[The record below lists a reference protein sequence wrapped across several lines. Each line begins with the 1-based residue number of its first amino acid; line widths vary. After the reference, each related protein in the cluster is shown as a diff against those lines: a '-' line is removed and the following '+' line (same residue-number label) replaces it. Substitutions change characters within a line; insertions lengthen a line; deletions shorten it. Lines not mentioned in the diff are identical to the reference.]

1 MPIDIRSA
9 ISTLISLADASSST
23 PPLSVIED
31 AVSRLRDKIDTLH
44 SAEYVQHVRVV
55 PGLCAL
61 LDSRVPPSLL
71 MDSQESRIRNKALE
85 LMLRLPHNE
94 SLRPYVP
101 DILRTLISTITRDN
115 EENGAL
121 GVSILV
127 SQHKNMR
134 TGQDDQAQL
143 LILLALDV
151 FSNMPAAVTELV
163 NEGLDSVSF
172 TNRAAFG
179 PGVPLVN
186 AARAA
191 IESLPNVEMT
201 PSGDRKGEL
210 LAAARN
216 EGLCPSLYSFKV
228 AQDLSIPVI
237 HAFQHYPQLAAAHLD
252 TMANRM
258 ISFLRIVSV
267 PELRSL
273 AAGNIP
279 SRAGAAPPPI
289 ADGADAAAIAVKD
302 RATTR
307 AKRQVELLHA
317 QVEVAVVWFT
327 WMVKGGTKI
336 DFMKSNEN
344 LVGPIIVRLLA
355 CIPPDLPSLRRKIL
369 LVFYQCVQIT
379 DIRGVY
385 VRDINNLLDLRI
397 LLGVSSSSFGGT
409 GGGTS
414 DAQLRTV
421 AYRALADLLHSMR
434 DTLSVEQIAG
444 VVDFFT
450 PVIMDPGIPANT
462 CAAVAIRLLLYLV
475 EKLFHS
481 DRPNA
486 SHARSV
492 MSQICSVI
500 VQKLGALRAYIPRV
514 LAEERRL
521 KADEERERV
530 GFTSQMDRVSAAS
543 ELFALQHVA
552 AKSSAKPSATS
563 PGTISLP
570 PVSYVDTHLTQ
581 IDSFSSEAARSLFAG
596 LTKSLPSPWS
606 AEEYL
611 DTCSSFSHVIDTPR
625 NVRDIVSNII
635 QGMKSMLWSLCHF
648 NRNAT
653 DNELRNSASS
663 AQDLMVEPGGLPLTP
678 GDLIDPNRPENHD
691 NVVLLDHVEGGM
703 LDSGP
708 NGLGLSAHGA
718 FLSEGDLKT
727 LKNFAHWSLD
737 AMDLFMMS
745 PSADSEGTM
754 LIMEAYASVFNVL
767 SDKDRNHLREL
778 LSSVLPA
785 IVERCF
791 VHSHM
796 LSVINF
802 MINQPKSYTIVI
814 QMLLS
819 CMIRHVHL
827 LNSDDEDAAPDWRL
841 PGNAPPTLDEVLPL
855 SRLPQQTGSKREKTK
870 NGLISY
876 GSNTIAIERIR
887 VCGMRSRMVATGDW
901 TFNEDGEFD
910 HVLDP
915 ATLTADELLTKQR
928 TTLPHAILSPSTSW
942 TSTSGPLAPRIT
954 TNRRL
959 RAAQT
964 AHRAH
969 MLLRIF
975 KSMINNRSDGSK
987 DQGQSSSQSSHE
999 SLLTLEPFIG
1009 PLVRSILRNLVLS
1022 VSPRFT
1028 YMPRPLLY
1036 ILRMLLRRV
1045 SADVMDHS
1053 DRERRSGRSGNTVNV
1068 VESSKLNDA
1077 VIRVHTE
1084 FAAVV
1089 PSLIDTLMRL
1099 YAMST
1104 EPNDR
1109 ELMIEICLSIPV
1121 RLNSQV
1127 QYIQKFL
1134 GPIVLGLRAQDSKVL
1149 VPLSL
1154 KMLDFFIDNLSSSY
1168 LASVFKL
1175 EPAVHAD
1182 LMNEMAILLKPS
1194 PAPHGPEVLRLLGKL
1209 GGINRLHFLQLP
1221 QLQHVSPSATNGL
1234 FLKGSWRV
1242 ADTVYTPPADIALHD
1257 QEKLE
1262 SVFSGSDQG
1271 HEANQVKKIEDP
1283 MSMDFDLHSVQAR
1296 SSMDD
1301 ALSTASRA
1309 IQKLRELQG
1318 KAKVKVDNTPPL
1330 AGALPDDDPLDV
1342 SFALDRIMHYAS
1354 SMIVRHLE
1362 ILREDAV
1369 DRDEPGVH
1377 NAPTPKL
1384 NRLRTVRKRSQPS
1397 QHIGS
1402 KVTEKYQLPLKRMTR
1417 SSETGE
1423 PLGITSSGS
1432 HRPLSVNEAATV
1444 AQNGRVRVY
1453 SSVYDSDS
1461 DSSGEEDTHEVGTV
1475 TLTPLQSLMSAQRGI
1490 LVSKRRAWH
1499 LIEACVPLV
1508 LHEMH
1513 AITSQDVL
1521 DVSKTASH
1529 LFGENGECRTSSFSD
1544 STSAPQASCSTP
1556 SEKFGFDG
1564 AHKLHPRAAAA
1575 ASARRVQLTLLRCLS
1590 FACADSH
1597 LRPLA
1602 HPLLMG
1608 LVRQYTA
1615 RAVALT
1621 PRPTPDSLPEC
1632 LLRRNE
1638 VGWRSL
1644 SCNVPVLRN
1653 HTHPPAGD
1661 NYARDD
1667 FLEETSEASAP
1678 STSDS
1683 SQLGFDDP
1691 LLLNVFI
1698 TSLACDE
1705 PPSSV
1710 GSEPFSTGIG
1720 IHVLRPVIL
1729 NILDEMH
1736 ATLCTLTPSR
1746 AQSSD
1751 NDIEMD
1757 SETSKSTYTDK
1768 AERAV
1773 AADSVVRGVM
1783 SSAVADDE
1791 RRLAAVC
1798 VSGRMLLG
1806 DLVLRLSTSA
1816 FRPTV
1821 RSKQSSCLVLI
1832 ALLARVHPVLA
1843 QYYSFDLIRTGLFVL
1858 RTYLP
1863 EAAAA
1868 TVLSGLHL
1876 LKDSLRAILQQRLP
1890 LSQRRHAMVPL
1901 ESLPIHQDQ
1910 QDRLRQIV
1918 RYAFEGLIS
1927 QVAAAREGSAYLL
1940 GTIIR
1945 HFLTPISAASSAHIA
1960 RGIFTLMEPWT
1971 KQSES
1976 NQRSL
1981 VQLFFRRSLRAVS
1994 PAAQVGFTFALSN
2007 LLHLAA
2013 QAYAWAPSDPPP
2025 SSSSPSTVSALPIRP
2040 EDAIWQASIA
2050 SFTSSASIAQSA
2062 VKLEEALAI
2071 TRQHDPNEIV
2081 LNPAY
2086 VAATAQMMAERSTE
2100 NVIGLQSHGLGTSA
2114 APITVAGSLSTLAN
2128 PQISHVMNISSVS
2141 NPPAETPMSPADL
2154 HVCLAAA
2161 QSFPYPMRWPP
2172 PIESPARSPSNVAGN
2187 MCTVTSSSS
2196 AAVFFRNN
2204 AFLSEYTDPFD
2215 PFQFE
2220 QVGDGRVY
2228 AHLHDLSFG
2237 DDEEVVDATDSI
2249 HYSAGS
2255 ENRDKFPA
2263 PPKYR
2268 FNLSQLSVP
2277 TWPEFLD
2284 KSTLLE
2290 GEERVE
2296 EMQRGKLLDQYS
2308 RTLFRPLTFPVLFR
2322 CGVLRMLEAIAR
2334 TIPEVIL
2341 EKPSTRNGIPSPE
2354 DSGASNSDASSA
2366 SNNALRDSAF
2376 KIFFEVNPD
2385 SNPSKQHSEPVVDRY
2400 LPVVN
2405 AATGHSYLLL
2415 SATHD
2420 ALNTFLA
2427 ASKRGGGI
2435 AGMGQISLD
2444 GGETGVH
2451 ALDDS
2456 LSNRGSG
2463 LQLASHL
2470 SLDLRKF
2477 LRPLLDMFS
2486 YHLKFKFLNIDTL
2499 CSMLPTISI
2508 YLNTEFGKKLLSD
2521 LGSWVKVNHIRDA
2534 LGNTSKE
2541 PDIAASV
2548 MNLFHLL
2555 YIDVPYTLPRMA
2567 RLVCLL
2573 EAKLHQFRS
2582 RGPLTSP
2589 FRIPSA
2595 RFFSRYPAE
2604 SGAFFLGNNRL
2615 LNPAYANLF
2624 TICCAQG
2631 LASTGLLSWLS
2642 SASGEE
2648 MWVSACFP
2656 DYVTNTTSSSS
2667 SSSTSRKYS
2676 LQELQILHYRGL
2688 QIFTALQCDDDS
2700 WLPQRPQMLE
2710 IVMKLWSSNDI
2721 RHRLISMAPPPGE
2734 PPYGLPHEATIQ
2746 TDTNTV
2752 KGGSFIPW
2760 TLPRSLWNAGY
2771 FVDVRLISD
2780 ILVRVVRQ
2788 AIKKAR
2794 AISAALAFE
2803 LIGPGASQGGSP
2815 AFIAASATPAFDA
2828 TTVCSV
2834 LVSLCHSISVFARV
2848 SYSDVRYFFETEV
2861 ATVPSFELRSAIFK
2875 TFLSSGSSSTQI
2887 DDAIRATG
2895 IRNIIIPVLRH
2906 VSALEEDISAIFS
2919 SAGPDAASRTY
2930 LAAGG
2935 SIEGAATLRGTSLS
2949 TVMSISATPSVSS
2962 APPPGRARRASASA
2976 GFFPETEI
2984 SPLVAMPKSTSP
2996 EEPMPQSQSSVSIA
3010 QTPSSRFSIAGET
3023 MSPQQMRISGSAFS
3037 GRALAA
3043 GLGGH
3048 SARSI
3053 VEGFMS
3059 PSGSYG
3065 GLGWTP
3071 KLPVRSTPSMS
3082 QTSVVSQ
3089 ASVASD
3095 HLRGGEHTDKLSWS
3109 EAVYLYTPPHRG
3121 PSLVYHEVPHSVRN
3135 KVFGPR
3141 YPFMRLL
3148 GTAWI
3153 SDFISMLVAFSYPS
3167 RSSPGA
3173 TPSLPTTPSTNL
3185 PPKEYTQPTDELRI
3199 ELVRLTEATMEHV
3212 SVEIYNTG
3220 PDIHRRVLIV
3230 FIWHL
3235 LKASDVLVKQHAFV
3249 AMARYL
3255 QVYEAPPKTHLQVAH
3270 ALFDLIRQ
3278 NSETARLDLW
3288 RRAFHMLLPTL
3299 AFRLP
3304 NDEWRG
3310 FVVRTL
3316 KKLLFDELHNLPLV
3330 MILWNAVLDHSRIF
3344 YAFRA
3349 PLVSSIVSTAHKLI
3363 MQLSPPLA
3371 HKELLIRLLS
3381 TVSVWQAQ
3389 ARLDILIAKAN
3400 AQESSSTNSASSMEG
3415 SAARTILATKTNSRR
3430 GTTFMPVHYPTPQAG
3445 WGSRDSVVGAGTSST
3460 ADTDDLAISEWVI
3473 GFTARAA
3480 ILCSTEADSRHLTKR
3495 ATDVLATMIRLWP
3508 DAAIQRSYIQRPPAQ
3523 MQAYRSANFPSAQ
3536 PRSAESTRLRDESE
3550 AAYLCAT
3557 GEILLALLR
3566 SEGKARDFIPENSGA
3581 VMDYLVASCMSS
3593 DKGVLTVLRRVMRK
3607 MLILYPLALPPHRMQ
3622 HVRIYSCFASILAL
3636 RLGPFAGLSK
3646 ERTNEVVKSI
3656 SDSFILP
3663 SSEVKNEA
3671 REKVQVLQF
3680 IAEGR
3685 IPAPGGGP
3693 QVHQVLPSAISADA
3707 KAAAAEQAAAQAAG
3721 KPLPV
3726 PRVLQPQPILT
3737 GGELARA
3744 QYIATRSWA
3753 DFTQDRA
3760 LKLLAHDDIDDNEAR
3775 DTWRMVSSIILT
3787 DRPPLPPSPAQDL
3800 ELLYLIRILRD
3811 VSKFGYAFG
3820 SSFTNTLHSIMN
3832 RLVAFHIECEEI
3844 SMRQLK
3850 NEPSGFPENDPH
3862 VIPEVRRIQV
3872 QTLSIVIPML
3882 ATRNTFLSTSKQS
3895 YLSSIAR
3902 LLANSSDA
3910 GVLRTCM
3917 QLLPTLFNSSPVP
3930 LHNISFGLTQV
3941 EKSRLLESVLIYLAI
3956 LPNGSSQIHKDVLL
3970 RTQKLSPDLFTNLQT
3985 ELLHLLLRLY
3995 TGDDTIGKTAESAK
4009 KFMLAMFSRSGS
4021 SPPDSVF
4028 AVADAARVSN
4038 AETKPNSYW
4047 FSALNRYIGP
4057 GIVAADADVSLR
4069 CFNLFVAHARVR
4081 RIFEMREEVL
4091 RVQQARLLAR
4101 EKFLA
4106 QAKRRRID
4114 GYPTVP
4120 IISYNVPD
4128 PFTSGA
4134 LLPFKATVV
4143 ESAAQTKSKAADATA
4158 ASGSETPGTPT
4169 AGGPQQP
4176 PSGAG
4181 SSLMSEDK
4189 GVRFNFVHDDP
4200 NKAEP
4205 ITWHKNLDANTAASL
4220 EAAYS
4225 TAVGYSN
4232 VDARSR
4238 LCSFA
4243 GVASDLDSGRPSILT
4258 AFEDI
4263 LSCDFFTTITSFS
4276 SINFIARFLVQAILP
4291 QKREETRRANKFT
4304 AMSPQSALMDVFSGS
4319 SYNHSTEG
4327 VLKALDDVLPYSLDI
4342 SQQVWMDLL
4351 PSAWASLTE
4360 EQRNRLT
4367 PHVSSVLQRDSHNLQ
4382 LHLQVGTQSQQLKRM
4397 FGVGVAEKD
4406 RDFGSSP
4413 ASITAE
4419 YSWGSTSGSTST
4431 SEAVSGSSIIVLGP
4445 IDDRNASSIY
4455 APRFHHDLAGSSTVQ
4470 LLLTGFA
4477 RCTPKIEIPTAV
4489 LSSIARSNVGS
4500 NLQDVSIGLLEK
4512 RLEEAISNAR
4522 NIDDQLKSAREPLS
4536 SESLMISSSL
4546 AVRTPESLAESH
4558 SILSD
4563 TAALRDDLYFS
4574 EAIGNE
4580 IIDLSPQGATPD
4592 TSSRLSRIR
4601 TSATR
4606 VAKVR
4611 EQLSQARHSVL
4622 EITSALGMVYSAL
4635 RNDDLSRGLKRR
4647 FASTTVTARL
4657 LDLEASGLWEELLD
4671 TSLRAIIT
4679 VRDAADHFYR
4689 EEEVVRN
4696 LQVRL
4701 LKKTIDS
4708 ENTAVVAAAANVTS
4722 TITDDSSKVVGQS
4735 SETISASA
4743 DSSMIIDDA
4752 RGSLTTVDR
4761 LLCGDMSGMKRT
4773 LPVYL
4778 GLSSADKKALEA
4790 DGVLLFDP
4798 ERTRHSNARNLSGLM
4813 DVSKDKKLASMI
4825 DASSKRS
4832 SSSNAGAL
4840 RDRLNALIKAAHDS
4854 STEGE
4859 LSSQQVHSKRLTFLK
4874 SFSSLDPVV
4883 PRGHIVD
4890 DINIALLRADSKVTG
4905 PTVPQTLLDPSNLSS
4920 SPLQPMQLLTLSS
4933 GLPHQPRYELP
4944 PISEVQFWEEKWV
4957 EACKQLRQ
4965 WKTLRVYAQVAG
4977 DAVLMGETLARTAN
4991 AQHLGDW
4998 TELRELQQSSPSF
5011 AFDASRNFATKLL
5024 NVEAAINFMDIRNA
5038 GKQLEDAQ
5046 NYWLKEWQA
5055 LPPLAVSP
5063 AHEHLLMQSQ
5073 LLQEARDSLSLA
5085 SNLDALAKH
5094 NSEHFTPPD
5103 IRPLIQLWRE
5113 RLPNHWDSAH
5123 LWDGVFSWRMH
5134 LFTFLHRETRARV
5147 NAEDDNSSQQHDAPW
5162 SVIKLA
5168 HVARKLGLRNLS
5180 ASQLDRLDSSK
5191 AGAHTAQD
5199 KFLITKES
5207 LLLHVPDKLADSIC
5221 QHQLRRELYRREQTF
5236 ASNRAE
5242 EIASLAPCAQL
5253 QPYTREQLASARLGL
5268 YTLGE
5273 FSVDA
5278 YSAHKDE
5285 FHRVENEKYRSE
5297 LFSIGGQLREIL
5309 GERYWPS
5316 AFISYAAAA
5325 SNNSSSAPNAWL
5337 QWGQYLDRLYH
5348 HLRVETR
5355 IPHVVLADASVRDRK
5370 PVTRSSNP
5378 PGSPSVETA
5387 PLAMSERNP
5396 LFVAAEL
5403 AANGSRTP
5411 QRQPAAFGGDGSMNI
5426 DSDPPSS
5433 TSVPVTDLP
5442 NLVAAQAVSA
5452 YLKAV
5457 SSNCPLPCIQLARVL
5472 NLAGFEDGSQGGAIV
5487 NAFKSGIGNL
5497 PTWVWTQWIPQLLAG
5512 LTRPE
5517 SESCQNILLALAASY
5532 PQAIHYHVRVFVLE
5546 KKDAETAARS
5556 ANPPKAAEAALARIA
5571 CDRAYKVYMEMHHL
5585 HSVPT
5590 SIDGVVEEFVNRAAK
5605 MTIEEEFTN
5614 YFSIY
5619 YSRTVSFATSYLH
5632 GLHKMHTLI
5641 ASSAPSN
5648 QIAEQQA
5655 KILLKEQDFISKQVI
5670 PGIHRFLV
5678 MKLVALQPGA
5688 GTPSFV
5694 SRVNKFITRYRN
5706 ALFLD
5711 FCSTLPADVAT
5722 SEGIPVQQ
5730 GAADTAN
5737 PKAPQSIDILLI
5749 RFRIWRARF
5758 LSLMVSRRMQ
5768 SAVDAHV
5775 VNVAD
5780 HNTNVL
5786 ELQYTDIEIPGQ
5798 YTNAPA
5804 DQEPLPANHVRLA
5817 CVDASMNIVISSGAT
5832 NRRIVLVGD
5841 NGRRYPFLLQ
5851 ASSGATLI
5859 SSTSSRLS
5867 QAINVFNALFA
5878 RFPSTRSRK
5887 LVFSQQVVVPLTARL
5902 RMTAEQTSTMMF
5914 GDALDRYLEGA
5925 FSVKKSAKKGVP
5937 SCSDDL
5943 VELFRQKAQG
5953 HFPKNASASSSS
5965 SADDSLL
5972 NAYSDVCD
5980 VLPDT
5985 VLSTSLSLS
5994 MASPEALGALRARF
6008 RGQVALHSFLC
6019 VLFTIGERTPSHLGV
6034 SLSSGSLLSIDMRPT
6049 YNVGSSASSAGGLM
6063 DPFFTESVP
6072 FRLTRNMVNVI
6083 TPQGIVGP
6091 VAASMI
6097 SAPRALFNYY
6107 DLMLSYL
6114 SVFFRD
6120 DVAAFL
6126 FSKNGGAASSS
6137 QSSSG
6142 SLDPS
6147 TAAVSGAAATALA
6160 AGVQDANLL
6169 QRRII
6174 SNVVKVL
6181 DRMYEMQTSAMGPV
6195 AAAIPPQWSPTGPSD
6210 ILRSK
6215 IYNFITMALNDKKL
6229 AQSQLSWMPWM

>member
-9 ISTLISLADASSST
+9 ISTLTSLADASSVTPT
-23 PPLSVIED
+23 PPLSVIEE
-31 AVSRLRDKIDTLH
+31 AVLRLRDKIDTLH
-44 SAEYVQHVRVV
+44 SAEYVQHVKVV

-61 LDSRVPPSLL
+61 LDSKVSPSLQL
-71 MDSQESRIRNKALE
+71 DSQESRIRNKALE

-127 SQHKNMR
+127 SQHKHMR

-151 FSNMPAAVTELV
+151 FSNMPAAISELV
-163 NEGLDSVSF
+163 NEGLDSVSCSNHA
-172 TNRAAFG
+172 TFG
-179 PGVPLVN
+179 PGIPLVS

-191 IESLPNVEMT
+191 IEFLPSVDTIVSHN
-201 PSGDRKGEL
+201 RKGEL
-210 LAAARN
+210 LAAAHN

-237 HAFQHYPQLAAAHLD
+237 HAFQHYPKLAAAHLD
-252 TMANRM
+252 AMASLVL
-258 ISFLRIVSV
+258 SFLRIVSV

-279 SRAGAAPPPI
+279 SRAGAAPSPV
-289 ADGADAAAIAVKD
+289 ADGADATAIAAKD

-307 AKRQVELLHA
+307 AKRQIELLHA

-336 DFMKSNEN
+336 DFMKANEN
-344 LVGPIIVRLLA
+344 TVGPIIIRLLG
-355 CIPPDLPSLRRKIL
+355 CIPPELSSLRRKIL
-369 LVFYQCVQIT
+369 LVFYQCVQLP

-397 LLGVSSSSFGGT
+397 LLGVSSSSNFGGT

-434 DTLSVEQIAG
+434 DTLSVEQISG

-481 DRPNA
+481 GRPNA

-492 MSQICSVI
+492 MSQICNVM

-521 KADEERERV
+521 KADEERERA
-530 GFTSQMDRVSAAS
+530 GFSLQIDRVSAAS

-552 AKSSAKPSATS
+552 AKSSAKSSVTP
-563 PGTISLP
+563 PGAISLP
-570 PVSYVDTHLTQ
+570 PVSFADSQLTQ
-581 IDSFSSEAARSLFAG
+581 IDSFSSEAARSLFTG
-596 LTKSLPSPWS
+596 LTKSQPSPWF

-611 DTCSSFSHVIDTPR
+611 DSCSTSSHVIDTPR

-648 NRNAT
+648 NRDAT

-663 AQDLMVEPGGLPLTP
+663 SQDLMVEPGGLPLTP
-678 GDLIDPNRPENHD
+678 GDPIDSNKPIGPD
-691 NVVLLDHVEGGM
+691 NVVLLEHVEGGM
-703 LDSGP
+703 QDSGP

-745 PSADSEGTM
+745 PSADSEGIM

-802 MINQPKSYTIVI
+802 MINQPKSYIIVI

-841 PGNAPPTLDEVLPL
+841 PGNSPPTLEEVLPL
-855 SRLPQQTGSKREKTK
+855 SKLPQQTSSKREKTK
-870 NGLISY
+870 SGLISY

-915 ATLTADELLTKQR
+915 AALTADEHLAKQR
-928 TTLPHAILSPSTSW
+928 ETLPHAILSPSTSW
-942 TSTSGPLAPRIT
+942 TTTSGPLAPRIT

-975 KSMINNRSDGSK
+975 KSMINNRSDGSS

-1045 SADVMDHS
+1045 SSDVMEHA
-1053 DRERRSGRSGNTVNV
+1053 DRERRSGRSGSTINA
-1068 VESSKLNDA
+1068 VELSKLNDT

-1084 FAAVV
+1084 FASVV

-1099 YAMST
+1099 YAFST

-1127 QYIQKFL
+1127 QYLHKFL
-1134 GPIVLGLRAQDSKVL
+1134 GPIVLGLRAQDNKVL
-1149 VPLSL
+1149 VPHAL
-1154 KMLDFFIDNLSSSY
+1154 KLLDTFIDNFSSSY

-1175 EPAVHAD
+1175 EPGVYAD
-1182 LMNEMAILLKPS
+1182 LMHEMSALLKPS

-1209 GGINRLHFLQLP
+1209 GGINRLHFLHLP
-1221 QLQHVSPSATNGL
+1221 QLQHVSPAATNGL
-1234 FLKGSWRV
+1234 FLKGTWRV
-1242 ADTVYTPPADIALHD
+1242 ADKVYTPPADISLHD

-1262 SVFSGSDQG
+1262 AVFTSSIQG
-1271 HEANQVKKIEDP
+1271 NETVPVKNIEDP
-1283 MSMDFDLHSVQAR
+1283 MSADFDLHSVQAR

-1318 KAKVKVDNTPPL
+1318 KGKAKIDNTPPV
-1330 AGALPDDDPLDV
+1330 AGAVPDEEPLDV
-1342 SFALDRIMHYAS
+1342 SLALDRIMHYAS

-1362 ILREDAV
+1362 VLREDAV

-1377 NAPTPKL
+1377 NASTPKL

-1397 QHIGS
+1397 QNIGS
-1402 KVTEKYQLPLKRMTR
+1402 KVTDKYQLPLKRMTR

-1423 PLGITSSGS
+1423 PVGITSSGS

-1453 SSVYDSDS
+1453 SRVYDSDS
-1461 DSSGEEDTHEVGTV
+1461 DSSGEEDTHEVGTI
-1475 TLTPLQSLMSAQRGI
+1475 TLTPLQSLLSAQRGI

-1499 LIEACVPLV
+1499 LIESCVPLV

-1513 AITSQDVL
+1513 AIMSQDVMN
-1521 DVSKTASH
+1521 VSKTASH
-1529 LFGENGECRTSSFSD
+1529 LFGENGECRTSSSFPSD
-1544 STSAPQASCSTP
+1544 STSGPQASCSTP

-1575 ASARRVQLTLLRCLS
+1575 ASARRVQLTLLRCLA
-1590 FACADSH
+1590 FACADLH
-1597 LRPLA
+1597 LRPVA
-1602 HPLLMG
+1602 YPLLMG

-1621 PRPTPDSLPEC
+1621 PRPTPESLPEC
-1632 LLRRNE
+1632 LLRRSE

-1644 SCNVPVLRN
+1644 SYNVPVLRN

-1661 NYARDD
+1661 NFSRDD
-1667 FLEETSEASAP
+1667 FLEESTEESVASI
-1678 STSDS
+1678 SSDS

-1691 LLLNVFI
+1691 LLLNIFI

-1720 IHVLRPVIL
+1720 MHVLRPVIL

-1736 ATLCTLTPSR
+1736 ATLCSLTPSR
-1746 AQSSD
+1746 AQSSN

-1757 SETSKSTYTDK
+1757 SEASKSIFTEK

-1773 AADSVVRGVM
+1773 AADSAVRSAM
-1783 SSAVADDE
+1783 SSAVADE
-1791 RRLAAVC
+1791 GRRLEAVC

-1821 RSKQSSCLVLI
+1821 RAKQSSCLVLI

-1863 EAAAA
+1863 EAAAS
-1868 TVLSGLHL
+1868 TVLAGLHL
-1876 LKDSLRAILQQRLP
+1876 LKDSLRSILQHRLP
-1890 LSQRRHAMVPL
+1890 LSQRRHSMVPL

-1945 HFLTPISAASSAHIA
+1945 YFLTPISAASSAHIA

-1994 PAAQVGFTFALSN
+1994 PAAQIGFTFALSN

-2025 SSSSPSTVSALPIRP
+2025 STSSPSTGSALPSRP

-2062 VKLEEALAI
+2062 IKLEEALAI

-2114 APITVAGSLSTLAN
+2114 GPITVAGSLSTLAN
-2128 PQISHVMNISSVS
+2128 PQISHVMNISSIT

-2172 PIESPARSPSNVAGN
+2172 PIENPVRNPTNVAGN

-2196 AAVFFRNN
+2196 AATYFRNN

-2255 ENRDKFPA
+2255 EKKDMFPA

-2284 KSTLLE
+2284 KSSSLE

-2341 EKPSTRNGIPSPE
+2341 EKSSARNGIPSPE
-2354 DSGASNSDASSA
+2354 DSGASNNDAAAA

-2405 AATGHSYLLL
+2405 AATGHSHLLL

-2420 ALNTFLA
+2420 ALNMFLA

-2435 AGMGQISLD
+2435 AGMGQVGGD
-2444 GGETGVH
+2444 GGETGIY

-2456 LSNRGSG
+2456 SSNRGG
-2463 LQLASHL
+2463 GLASHS

-2508 YLNTEFGKKLLSD
+2508 YLNTEFGKKLLTD

-2548 MNLFHLL
+2548 MNQFHLL
-2555 YIDVPYTLPRMA
+2555 YIDVPYTLPRIA

-2624 TICCAQG
+2624 TICCTQG

-2642 SASGEE
+2642 SPTGED

-2656 DYVTNTTSSSS
+2656 DFATNTSGSTSSSS
-2667 SSSTSRKYS
+2667 SRNYS
-2676 LQELQILHYRGL
+2676 LQELQLLHYRGL
-2688 QIFTALQCDDDS
+2688 QIFTALQCDDDA
-2700 WLPQRPQMLE
+2700 WLPQRPHMLE
-2710 IVMKLWSSNDI
+2710 IALKLWSSNDI
-2721 RHRLISMAPPPGE
+2721 RHRLISMTPPPGA
-2734 PPYGLPHEATIQ
+2734 PPNGLPHEAILP
-2746 TDTNTV
+2746 TDANTV
-2752 KGGSFIPW
+2752 KGGAFIPW

-2771 FVDVRLISD
+2771 FIDIRLISD

-2803 LIGPGASQGGSP
+2803 LIAPGASQCGSP
-2815 AFIAASATPAFDA
+2815 AFIAASSIPAFDA
-2828 TTVCSV
+2828 NTVCNV
-2834 LVSLCHSISVFARV
+2834 LVALCHSISVFARV

-2861 ATVPSFELRSAIFK
+2861 ATVPSFELRTAIFK
-2875 TFLSSGSSSTQI
+2875 TFLSSGSTSVRI

-2895 IRNIIIPVLRH
+2895 IRNIIIPVIRH
-2906 VSALEEDISAIFS
+2906 VSALEEDISAIFL
-2919 SAGPDAASRTY
+2919 SAGPEAASRTY

-2935 SIEGAATLRGTSLS
+2935 SLEGSDALRG
-2949 TVMSISATPSVSS
+2949 VISSQVLMASVTPSSS
-2962 APPPGRARRASASA
+2962 SVPAPGRARRASFSA
-2976 GFFPETEI
+2976 GLFPETDI
-2984 SPLVAMPKSTSP
+2984 SPLIAMPKSTSP
-2996 EEPMPQSQSSVSIA
+2996 EELLPQSQTSVSVA
-3010 QTPSSRFSIAGET
+3010 QTPSSRLSFPPIET
-3023 MSPQQMRISGSAFS
+3023 ISPQQMRISGSAFS

-3071 KLPVRSTPSMS
+3071 KLPVRSTPTMS
-3082 QTSVVSQ
+3082 QSSVASQ
-3089 ASVASD
+3089 ASVTSD
-3095 HLRGGEHTDKLSWS
+3095 QLRGDHNEKLSWS
-3109 EAVYLYTPPHRG
+3109 EAVYMYTPPHRG
-3121 PSLVYHEVPHSVRN
+3121 PSLVYHEVPNSVRN
-3135 KVFGPR
+3135 KIFGPR

-3153 SDFISMLVAFSYPS
+3153 SDFISMLVSFSSPS
-3167 RSSPGA
+3167 RSSTGTTPA
-3173 TPSLPTTPSTNL
+3173 VPITPSVNL
-3185 PPKEYTQPTDELRI
+3185 PPKEYIQPTDELRV
-3199 ELVRLTEATMEHV
+3199 ELVRLTEAIMEHV
-3212 SVEIYNTG
+3212 SVEIYTTG
-3220 PDIHRRVLIV
+3220 PDNHRRVLIV

-3235 LKASDVLVKQHAFV
+3235 LKASDIVVKQHAFV

-3255 QVYEAPPKTHLQVAH
+3255 QVYEAPPKTLLQVAH

-3278 NSETARLDLW
+3278 NSETARLELW
-3288 RRAFHMLLPTL
+3288 RRAFNMLLPTL
-3299 AFRLP
+3299 SFRLP

-3316 KKLLFDELHNLPLV
+3316 KKILFDELHNLPLV

-3371 HKELLIRLLS
+3371 HKDLLIRLLS
-3381 TVSVWQAQ
+3381 TVAVWQAQ

-3400 AQESSSTNSASSMEG
+3400 AQDSASSSSSLSTEG
-3415 SAARTILATKTNSRR
+3415 SAVRANLVARTNSRR

-3445 WGSRDSVVGAGTSST
+3445 WGSRDSAVGSGSSNST
-3460 ADTDDLAISEWVI
+3460 DTDDLAISEWVI

-3480 ILCSTEADSRHLTKR
+3480 ILCSTDADSRHLTKR
-3495 ATDVLATMIRLWP
+3495 AVDVLATMIRLWP
-3508 DAAIQRSYIQRPPAQ
+3508 DASIQRSYIQRPPAQ
-3523 MQAYRSANFPSAQ
+3523 LQAYRSANFPSAQ
-3536 PRSAESTRLRDESE
+3536 PRSAESIRLRDESE

-3593 DKGVLTVLRRVMRK
+3593 DKSVLTILRRVMRK

-3636 RLGPFAGLSK
+3636 RLGPFAGLTK

-3693 QVHQVLPSAISADA
+3693 QVHQVLPSAIAADA
-3707 KAAAAEQAAAQAAG
+3707 KALATEQAAAQAAG
-3721 KPLPV
+3721 KPLPA
-3726 PRVLQPQPILT
+3726 PRVLQPQPALS
-3737 GGELARA
+3737 GNDLARA
-3744 QYIATRSWA
+3744 QYIANRSWV

-3775 DTWRMVSSIILT
+3775 DTWRMVSSIILS

-3800 ELLYLIRILRD
+3800 ELLFLVRILRD

-3832 RLVAFHIECEEI
+3832 RLVNFHIECEEI

-3850 NEPSGFPENDPH
+3850 NESSNISENDPH
-3862 VIPEVRRIQV
+3862 ANAEVRRIQA
-3872 QTLSIVIPML
+3872 QTLSIIIPML
-3882 ATRNTFLSTSKQS
+3882 ATRNTFLSTSKQT

-3985 ELLHLLLRLY
+3985 DLLHMLLRLY
-3995 TGDDTIGKTAESAK
+3995 TGDDNIGKTAESAK

-4028 AVADAARVSN
+4028 AAADAARVAN

-4091 RVQQARLLAR
+4091 RVQQARLLSR

-4120 IISYNVPD
+4120 IISYGVPD

-4143 ESAAQTKSKAADATA
+4143 ESAAQTKSKAADAAAAA
-4158 ASGSETPGTPT
+4158 ASAETPGTPT

-4176 PSGAG
+4176 QSAAG
-4181 SSLMSEDK
+4181 NSLLNEDK

-4205 ITWHKNLDANTAASL
+4205 VTWHKNLDANTAASL

-4225 TAVGYSN
+4225 TAVGYTN

-4243 GVASDLDSGRPSILT
+4243 GVASDLDTGRPSILT
-4258 AFEDI
+4258 AFEDV

-4276 SINFIARFLVQAILP
+4276 SINFIARFLVQAIVP
-4291 QKREETRRANKFT
+4291 QKVEEVRRAEKISNS
-4304 AMSPQSALMDVFSGS
+4304 AMSQQSALMEIFCGS
-4319 SYNHSTEG
+4319 SYTNSAEC
-4327 VLKALDDVLPYSLDI
+4327 VLKALDDMLPYSLDI
-4342 SQQVWMDLL
+4342 SQQVWIDLL
-4351 PSAWASLTE
+4351 PSAWASLSE
-4360 EQRNRLT
+4360 EQRSRLT
-4367 PHVSSVLQRDSHNLQ
+4367 PHITSVLQRDSHNLQ

-4406 RDFGSSP
+4406 RDFGCSPTSISS
-4413 ASITAE
+4413 E
-4419 YSWGSTSGSTST
+4419 YSWGSTSGSTAT
-4431 SEAVSGSSIIVLGP
+4431 SEAISGSSMIILGP
-4445 IDDRNASSIY
+4445 IDDKNASSIY

-4470 LLLTGFA
+4470 LLLTGFS
-4477 RCTPKIEIPTAV
+4477 RCSPKIEIPTAV

-4512 RLEEAISNAR
+4512 HLEEAISNAR
-4522 NIDDQLKSAREPLS
+4522 KYDDQLKNAREPLF
-4536 SESLMISSSL
+4536 SESLIISSSS
-4546 AVRTPESLAESH
+4546 AVRAPESLAESH

-4563 TAALRDDLYFS
+4563 AASLRDDLYLS

-4592 TSSRLSRIR
+4592 TSSRLSRVR
-4601 TSATR
+4601 TSAAR
-4606 VAKVR
+4606 VAKIR

-4622 EITSALGMVYSAL
+4622 EISHALGMVYSAL
-4635 RNDDLSRGLKRR
+4635 RSEDLARGLKRR

-4671 TSLRAIIT
+4671 TSLRAIIN

-4701 LKKTIDS
+4701 LKKTIES
-4708 ENTAVVAAAANVTS
+4708 ETTAAAAAAA
-4722 TITDDSSKVVGQS
+4722 ITDDVKMENQTSDSNS
-4735 SETISASA
+4735 IST

-4752 RGSLTTVDR
+4752 RGSLTTIDR
-4761 LLCGDMSGMKRT
+4761 LLCGDMTGLKRAR
-4773 LPVYL
+4773 PVYL
-4778 GLSSADKKALEA
+4778 GLSAADKKSLSA
-4790 DGVLLFDP
+4790 DGLLLTDP
-4798 ERTRHSNARNLSGLM
+4798 ERQYDSTAANFSGLM
-4813 DVSKDKKLASMI
+4813 DVSKDKKLTSMT
-4825 DASSKRS
+4825 DVSYKRPSSA
-4832 SSSNAGAL
+4832 NAGAL
-4840 RDRLNALIKAAHDS
+4840 RDQLNALIKASQDS
-4854 STEGE
+4854 SPEGE
-4859 LSSQQVHSKRLTFLK
+4859 LTSEQIHSKRLTFLK
-4874 SFSSLDPVV
+4874 SFSSLDPIV

-4905 PTVPQTLLDPSNLSS
+4905 PTVPQTLIDPSNLSS

-4933 GLPHQPRYELP
+4933 GLPQQPRYELP
-4944 PISEVQFWEEKWV
+4944 PIIEVQFWEEKWV

-4965 WKTLRVYAQVAG
+4965 WKTLRIYAQVAG
-4977 DAVLMGETLARTAN
+4977 DAVLMGETLSRTAN

-5024 NVEAAINFMDIRNA
+5024 NVEAAINFMDIRSA

-5073 LLQEARDSLSLA
+5073 LLQEARDTLSLA
-5085 SNLDALAKH
+5085 SNLDALTKQ
-5094 NSEHFTPPD
+5094 NTEHFTPPD

-5113 RLPNHWDSAH
+5113 RLPNPWDSAH

-5134 LFTFLHRETRARV
+5134 LFTFLHREIRARV

-5207 LLLHVPDKLADSIC
+5207 LLLHIPDRIADSIC

-5242 EIASLAPCAQL
+5242 EIASLTPCAQL

-5278 YSAHKDE
+5278 YSAHKDD
-5285 FHRVENEKYRSE
+5285 FHRIENEKYRSE
-5297 LFSIGGQLREIL
+5297 LFCIGGQLREIL

-5316 AFISYAAAA
+5316 ALISYAAAA
-5325 SNNSSSAPNAWL
+5325 TSNNSSSVPNAWL

-5355 IPHVVLADASVRDRK
+5355 IPHVVQADASVRDRK
-5370 PVTRSSNP
+5370 RSSNTS
-5378 PGSPSVETA
+5378 GTPSIESA
-5387 PLAMSERNP
+5387 PLAMTERNP

-5403 AANGSRTP
+5403 AANGSRTTL
-5411 QRQPAAFGGDGSMNI
+5411 RQPSTFGGDGSINI
-5426 DSDPPSS
+5426 DNNDSNSS
-5433 TSVPVTDLP
+5433 SAPVADLP

-5472 NLAGFEDGSQGGAIV
+5472 NLAGFEDGSQGNAIV
-5487 NAFKSGIGNL
+5487 NALKSGIGNL

-5546 KKDAETAARS
+5546 KKDAETAARA

-5605 MTIEEEFTN
+5605 MTIEEEFMN

-5619 YSRTVSFATSYLH
+5619 YSRAVSFATSYLH
-5632 GLHKMHTLI
+5632 GSHKLHTLI
-5641 ASSAPSN
+5641 ASNAPSN
-5648 QIAEQQA
+5648 QVAEQQA

-5694 SRVNKFITRYRN
+5694 SRVNRFINRYRN

-5711 FCSTLPADVAT
+5711 FCSALPVDVAS
-5722 SEGIPVQQ
+5722 SEGILVPQ
-5730 GAADTAN
+5730 GAADVAN
-5737 PKAPQSIDILLI
+5737 PKAPQSIDTLLV
-5749 RFRIWRARF
+5749 RFRVWRARF
-5758 LSLMVSRRMQ
+5758 LSLMVMRRMQ

-5798 YTNAPA
+5798 YTSAPA
-5804 DQEPLPANHVRLA
+5804 DQEPIPANHVRLA
-5817 CVDASMNIVISSGAT
+5817 CVDASMNIVITSGAT
-5832 NRRIVLVGD
+5832 NRRIVLIGD

-5851 ASSGATLI
+5851 ASSGGTLI

-5878 RFPSTRSRK
+5878 KFPSTRSRK

-5914 GDALDRYLEGA
+5914 TDALDRYLEGTV
-5925 FSVKKSAKKGVP
+5925 SGKKGSKKGIP

-5943 VELFRQKAQG
+5943 VELFRLRAQN
-5953 HFPKNASASSSS
+5953 HFPKNASTGA

-5985 VLSTSLSLS
+5985 VLSTSLSSS

-6063 DPFFTESVP
+6063 DPFVTESVP

-6137 QSSSG
+6137 QNSAG
-6142 SLDPS
+6142 ALDPS

-6181 DRMYEMQTSAMGPV
+6181 DRMYEMQTSAMGPA
-6195 AAAIPPQWSPTGPSD
+6195 AAAIPPQWSPTGPAD
-6210 ILRSK
+6210 VLRSK

-6229 AQSQLSWMPWM
+6229 AQSQLAWMPWM

>member
-1 MPIDIRSA
+1 MVDSLRSA
-9 ISTLISLADASSST
+9 ISTLSSLADTSST
-23 PPLSVIED
+23 LVPSLSVIEE
-31 AVSRLRDKIDTLH
+31 ALLRLRDKIDTLH
-44 SAEYVQHVRVV
+44 SAEYVHHVRVV
-55 PGLCAL
+55 PGLCAI
-61 LDSRVPPSLL
+61 LDSKVHPSLSI
-71 MDSQESRIRNKALE
+71 DSQESRIRNKALE
-85 LMLRLPHNE
+85 LILRLPHNE

-101 DILRTLISTITRDN
+101 DILKTLISTISRDN

-127 SQHKNMR
+127 SQHKHMR
-134 TGQDDQAQL
+134 TGQDDQAQM

-163 NEGLDSVSF
+163 NEGLDSISCS
-172 TNRAAFG
+172 NIAPFG
-179 PGVPLVN
+179 PGVPIVN
-186 AARAA
+186 AARTAIDSLHTINAFSSGERKKELIAA
-191 IESLPNVEMT
+191 S
-201 PSGDRKGEL
+201 
-210 LAAARN
+210 RN
-216 EGLCPSLYSFKV
+216 EGYCPSLFSFKV
-228 AQDLSIPVI
+228 VQDLSIPVI
-237 HAFQHYPQLAAAHLD
+237 HAFQHYPKLAAAHLD
-252 TMANRM
+252 AMTARM
-258 ISFLRIVSV
+258 LSFLRLVSV
-267 PELRSL
+267 PELKSL
-273 AAGNIP
+273 AAGCVP
-279 SRAGAAPPPI
+279 SRAGVPPLPS
-289 ADGADAAAIAVKD
+289 AEGADASMIESRD
-302 RATTR
+302 RAATR
-307 AKRQVELLHA
+307 AKRQIELLHA

-336 DFMKSNEN
+336 DFMKSNETI
-344 LVGPIIVRLLA
+344 VGPLIIRLLA
-355 CIPPDLPSLRRKIL
+355 CIPSDLPSLRRKIL
-369 LVFYQCVQIT
+369 LVFYQCVQHA

-385 VRDINNLLDLRI
+385 VQDIDNLLDLRI
-397 LLGVSSSSFGGT
+397 VLGVNASSSFGGT

-414 DAQLRTV
+414 DTQLRTV

-434 DTLSVEQIAG
+434 DTLTVEQISG

-450 PVIMDPGIPANT
+450 PVIMDAGIPANT

-481 DRPNA
+481 DRSNA
-486 SHARSV
+486 TQARSV
-492 MSQICSVI
+492 TSQICNVM

-521 KADEERERV
+521 KADEERERT
-530 GFTSQMDRVSAAS
+530 GFSLQMDRVSAAS

-552 AKSSAKPSATS
+552 AKVAAKSSS
-563 PGTISLP
+563 PGAISLP
-570 PVSYVDTHLTQ
+570 SVSFVDAQLTQ
-581 IDSFSSEAARSLFAG
+581 IDSFTSEAAVSLFAG
-596 LTKSLPSPWS
+596 LTKAVPSPWFV
-606 AEEYL
+606 EDYL
-611 DTCSSFSHVIDTPR
+611 EDCLTASHVIDSPR

-653 DNELRNSASS
+653 DHELRTSASS
-663 AQDLMVEPGGLPLTP
+663 AQDLMTEPGGLPLTP
-678 GDLIDPNRPENHD
+678 GDPLDPNKPAGPD
-691 NVVLLDHVEGGM
+691 NVVLLEHVEGGM
-703 LDSGP
+703 QDSGP

-827 LNSDDEDAAPDWRL
+827 LNSDDEDAAPDWRR
-841 PGNAPPTLDEVLPL
+841 PGNAPPSLEEVAF
-855 SRLPQQTGSKREKTK
+855 STKLPQSSGSKREKSK
-870 NGLISY
+870 NGLTSF

-887 VCGMRSRMVATGDW
+887 ICGMRSRMIATGDW

-915 ATLTADELLTKQR
+915 STPTPDELLTTQR
-928 TTLPHAILSPSTSW
+928 VTLPHAILSPSSSW
-942 TSTSGPLAPRIT
+942 TTTSGPMAQRLS

-975 KSMINNRSDGSK
+975 KSMINNRSDGIK
-987 DQGQSSSQSSHE
+987 EQGQSSSQASLE
-999 SLLTLEPFIG
+999 SLVTLEPFVG

-1028 YMPRPLLY
+1028 YTPRPLLY

-1045 SADVMDHS
+1045 SADVMEHA
-1053 DRERRSGRSGNTVNV
+1053 DRERRSGRSGNANNS
-1068 VESSKLNDA
+1068 VETSKLNDA
-1077 VIRVHTE
+1077 IIRVHAE

-1089 PSLIDTLMRL
+1089 PSLIDTLMRM
-1099 YAMST
+1099 YAIST

-1127 QYIQKFL
+1127 QYLQKFL
-1134 GPIVLGLRAQDSKVL
+1134 KPIVLGLKSQESKVL
-1149 VPLSL
+1149 VPYAL
-1154 KMLDFFIDNLSSSY
+1154 KQLDFLIDNLSSSY
-1168 LASVFKL
+1168 LASAFKL
-1175 EPAVHAD
+1175 EPAVYAD
-1182 LMNEMAILLKPS
+1182 LMYEMAALLKPS

-1209 GGINRLHFLQLP
+1209 GGINRLHFLHLP
-1221 QLQHVSPSATNGL
+1221 QLQHVSPAASNGL
-1234 FLKGSWRV
+1234 FLKGSWRG
-1242 ADTVYTPPADIALHD
+1242 ANSIYTPPDDISLHD

-1262 SVFSGSDQG
+1262 SIFSGSYLEDDITK
-1271 HEANQVKKIEDP
+1271 NINIDDP
-1283 MSMDFDLHSVQAR
+1283 MSVDFDLQAVQAR
-1296 SSMDD
+1296 SNMDE
-1301 ALSTASRA
+1301 ALSAASRA
-1309 IQKLRELQG
+1309 IQKLREMQR
-1318 KAKVKVDNTPPL
+1318 KPPKTKDYTPPL
-1330 AGALPDDDPLDV
+1330 AGAVPDDAPQDILFP
-1342 SFALDRIMHYAS
+1342 LDRILHYAS
-1354 SMIVRHLE
+1354 NMIVRHLE
-1362 ILREDAV
+1362 VIREDAIDKEETSSSV
-1369 DRDEPGVH
+1369 NKVS
-1377 NAPTPKL
+1377 TSQL

-1397 QHIGS
+1397 QQIGS
-1402 KVTEKYQLPLKRMTR
+1402 KVSDKYQVPLKRMTR

-1423 PLGITSSGS
+1423 PVGITSSGA

-1444 AQNGRVRVY
+1444 AQNGRVRIY
-1453 SSVYDSDS
+1453 SSMYDSDS
-1461 DSSGEEDTHEVGTV
+1461 DSSGEEDTCEIGPV

-1490 LVSKRRAWH
+1490 LVSKRRAWN
-1499 LIEACVPLV
+1499 LLESCVPLV
-1508 LHEMH
+1508 LQEMT
-1513 AITSQDVL
+1513 AITSQDVM
-1521 DVSKTASH
+1521 DVTKTAGH
-1529 LFGENGECRTSSFSD
+1529 LFGENGECRTTAFIPTLETPPTPQSSC
-1544 STSAPQASCSTP
+1544 ATP
-1556 SEKFGFDG
+1556 SDKFGFDG
-1564 AHKLHPRAAAA
+1564 AHKLHHRAAAA
-1575 ASARRVQLTLLRCLS
+1575 ASARRVQITLLRCLA
-1590 FACADSH
+1590 FACADLH

-1621 PRPTPDSLPEC
+1621 PRPTPESLPEC

-1638 VGWRSL
+1638 IGWRSL
-1644 SCNVPVLRN
+1644 PCNVPVLRN
-1653 HTHPPAGD
+1653 HTYPPVGD
-1661 NYARDD
+1661 NFSRDD
-1667 FLEETSEASAP
+1667 FLKDETPIGSV
-1678 STSDS
+1678 S
-1683 SQLGFDDP
+1683 SNTFHGFDDP

-1698 TSLACDE
+1698 MSMACDE
-1705 PPSSV
+1705 PPSTV
-1710 GSEPFSTGIG
+1710 GSEPFSTGLG
-1720 IHVLRPVIL
+1720 MHVLRPVIL

-1736 ATLCTLTPSR
+1736 STLCALTPNR
-1746 AQSSD
+1746 AQRSD
-1751 NDIEMD
+1751 NDDIEMSID
-1757 SETSKSTYTDK
+1757 SKNTPTFSEK

-1773 AADSVVRGVM
+1773 AADTAVRM
-1783 SSAVADDE
+1783 SMVSAVADE
-1791 RRLAAVC
+1791 GRRLEAVC

-1821 RSKQSSCLVLI
+1821 RAKQSSCLVLV

-1863 EAAAA
+1863 ETAAA
-1868 TVLSGLHL
+1868 TVLSALHL
-1876 LKDSLRAILQQRLP
+1876 LKDTMRAVLKQRVP
-1890 LSQRRHAMVPL
+1890 LGQRRQAMAPL
-1901 ESLPIHQDQ
+1901 DSLPIHQDQ

-1927 QVAAAREGSAYLL
+1927 QVAAAREGSAFLL
-1940 GTIIR
+1940 GAIIR
-1945 HFLTPISAASSAHIA
+1945 HFLTPMSAASSAHIA
-1960 RGIFTLMEPWT
+1960 RGIFTLMDPWT

-1981 VQLFFRRSLRAVS
+1981 VQLFFRRTLRAVT
-1994 PAAQVGFTFALSN
+1994 PAAQVGFAFALSN

-2013 QAYAWAPSDPPP
+2013 QAYAWAPGDPPP
-2025 SSSSPSTVSALPIRP
+2025 SSSSPSTSTVPSTRP
-2040 EDAIWQASIA
+2040 EDLIWQGAIS
-2050 SFTSSASIAQSA
+2050 SFTSSASLVQSA
-2062 VKLEEALAI
+2062 AKLEEALAI
-2071 TRQHDPNEIV
+2071 TRQHDPNETV

-2086 VAATAQMMAERSTE
+2086 VAATAQMLAERPTE
-2100 NVIGLQSHGLGTSA
+2100 NVIGLPSHGLGMSA
-2114 APITVAGSLSTLAN
+2114 GPITIAGSLSVLAN
-2128 PQISHVMNISSVS
+2128 PQISNVINVSSAS
-2141 NPPAETPMSPADL
+2141 NPPAETTMNPADL

-2161 QSFPYPMRWPP
+2161 QSFPYPIRWPP
-2172 PIESPARSPSNVAGN
+2172 PLQNPVRNPTNVAGN
-2187 MCTVTSSSS
+2187 MFTVTSSSS

-2220 QVGDGRVY
+2220 QVSDGRLY
-2228 AHLHDLSFG
+2228 AHLHDLSFDD
-2237 DDEEVVDATDSI
+2237 DDELDVVDSI
-2249 HYSAGS
+2249 HYSAGNDS
-2255 ENRDKFPA
+2255 SDKFPV

-2268 FNLSQLSVP
+2268 VSISQQSIP
-2277 TWPEFLD
+2277 TWPEFLE
-2284 KSTLLE
+2284 KSSTLE

-2322 CGVLRMLEAIAR
+2322 CGVLRLLEAVAR

-2341 EKPSTRNGIPSPE
+2341 EKSTLRNGIPSPE
-2354 DSGASNSDASSA
+2354 DGSGPNNDSASS
-2366 SNNALRDSAF
+2366 NNVLRDSAF
-2376 KIFFEVNPD
+2376 KLFFEVNPD
-2385 SNPSKQHSEPVVDRY
+2385 SNPSKQQTEPVIDRY
-2400 LPVVN
+2400 ISVVS

-2435 AGMGQISLD
+2435 AGIGQVALE

-2451 ALDDS
+2451 ALDES
-2456 LSNRGSG
+2456 LSNRGSAM
-2463 LQLASHL
+2463 ASYS

-2477 LRPLLDMFS
+2477 LRPLLDMFT
-2486 YHLKFKFLNIDTL
+2486 YPLKFKFLNIDTL

-2508 YLNTEFGKKLLSD
+2508 YLNTDFSKKLLTD
-2521 LGSWVKVNHIRDA
+2521 LGSWIKVNQIRDA

-2555 YIDVPYTLPRMA
+2555 LIDVPHTLPRMA

-2604 SGAFFLGNNRL
+2604 SGAFFLGNNLL

-2624 TICCAQG
+2624 TVCCVQG
-2631 LASTGLLSWLS
+2631 LASTGLLAWLS
-2642 SASGEE
+2642 SPVGEE

-2656 DYVTNTTSSSS
+2656 DYVVNASSG
-2667 SSSTSRKYS
+2667 KFS
-2676 LQELQILHYRGL
+2676 LQELQILHFRGL
-2688 QIFTALQCDDDS
+2688 QIFTALQNDDDA
-2700 WLPQRPQMLE
+2700 WLPQRPRMLD
-2710 IVMKLWSSNDI
+2710 IAMKLWASNDI
-2721 RHRLISMAPPPGE
+2721 RHRLISIIPQPGAPSP
-2734 PPYGLPHEATIQ
+2734 GLPKEAKVVVDSQ
-2746 TDTNTV
+2746 V
-2752 KGGSFIPW
+2752 GAFIPW
-2760 TLPRSLWNAGY
+2760 TLPRTIWNAGY

-2788 AIKKAR
+2788 YIKKAR
-2794 AISAALAFE
+2794 AVSAALAFE
-2803 LIGPGASQGGSP
+2803 LIAPGSSQGGSP
-2815 AFIAASATPAFDA
+2815 AYLAASSLAAFDA
-2828 TTVCSV
+2828 TTVCNI
-2834 LVSLCHSISVFARV
+2834 LVALCYSISVFSRV
-2848 SYSDVRYFFETEV
+2848 SYSDVRYFFESEV
-2861 ATVPSFELRSAIFK
+2861 ATVPSFELRSSILK
-2875 TFLSSGSSSTQI
+2875 TFLASGSARI
-2887 DDAIRATG
+2887 EDAIRATG
-2895 IRNIIIPVLRH
+2895 IRNILLPMLNH
-2906 VSALEEDISAIFS
+2906 VSALEEDIFAVYS

-2935 SIEGAATLRGTSLS
+2935 SIDGAAKLQGALS
-2949 TVMSISATPSVSS
+2949 SHVVSVNATPSTSS
-2962 APPPGRARRASASA
+2962 VPLAGRTRRASA
-2976 GFFPETEI
+2976 GLFPETDI
-2984 SPLVAMPKSTSP
+2984 SPLVAIPKTTSP
-2996 EEPMPQSQSSVSIA
+2996 DEPMPPSQPSISTT
-3010 QTPSSRFSIAGET
+3010 QTPSSRVSISTGDT
-3023 MSPQQMRISGSAFS
+3023 MSPQQMRISSSTFS
-3037 GRALAA
+3037 GRALSA

-3048 SARSI
+3048 NARSI
-3053 VEGFMS
+3053 VEGFVS
-3059 PSGSYG
+3059 PTGSYS

-3071 KLPVRSTPSMS
+3071 RLPLRSTPTMS
-3082 QTSVVSQ
+3082 QTSV
-3089 ASVASD
+3089 ASD
-3095 HLRGGEHTDKLSWS
+3095 RFKGDQIDNLTWT
-3109 EAVYLYTPPHRG
+3109 EAVYMYTPPHRG
-3121 PSLVYHEVPHSVRN
+3121 PNLVYHEVPHSVRN
-3135 KVFGPR
+3135 RIFGFK
-3141 YPFMRLL
+3141 YPFIRLL
-3148 GTAWI
+3148 GIAWI
-3153 SDFISMLVAFSYPS
+3153 TDFIALLGASSHQSSSSSSTILSPPTRPVEVPS
-3167 RSSPGA
+3167 P
-3173 TPSLPTTPSTNL
+3173 
-3185 PPKEYTQPTDELRI
+3185 PTDELRI
-3199 ELVRLTEATMEHV
+3199 ELVRLTEATVEHV
-3212 SVEIYNTG
+3212 SVEIFNTG
-3220 PDIHRRVLIV
+3220 PDNHRRVLIV

-3235 LKASDVLVKQHAFV
+3235 LKASDLLVKQHAFI

-3278 NSETARLDLW
+3278 NPETIRVDLW

-3299 AFRLP
+3299 SLRLP

-3330 MILWNAVLDHSRIF
+3330 MILWNAVLDHARIF

-3371 HKELLIRLLS
+3371 QKELLIRLLS
-3381 TVSVWQAQ
+3381 TVAVWQAQ
-3389 ARLDILIAKAN
+3389 ARLDILIAKSQAQAN
-3400 AQESSSTNSASSMEG
+3400 SSTSSAFADG
-3415 SAARTILATKTNSRR
+3415 TIVRSTLAVKSNSRR
-3430 GTTFMPVHYPTPQAG
+3430 GTTFVPVHYPTPQAG
-3445 WGSRDSVVGAGTSST
+3445 WGSRDSVVGAGSSSAT

-3480 ILCSTEADSRHLTKR
+3480 ILCSTDADSRHLAKR
-3495 ATDVLATMIRLWP
+3495 AIDVLATMIRLWP
-3508 DAAIQRSYIQRPPAQ
+3508 DASVQRSYIQRPPAQ
-3523 MQAYRSANFPSAQ
+3523 LQAYRTANLPSTQ
-3536 PRSAESTRLRDESE
+3536 PRSAESIRLRDDSE

-3593 DKGVLTVLRRVMRK
+3593 DKSVLTVLRRVMRR

-3671 REKVQVLQF
+3671 REKIQVLQF

-3685 IPAPGGGP
+3685 ISPPGGGP
-3693 QVHQVLPSAISADA
+3693 QVHQSLPSAISADA
-3707 KAAAAEQAAAQAAG
+3707 KASAAEQAAAQAAN
-3721 KPLPV
+3721 KPLPA
-3726 PRVLQPQPILT
+3726 PRVTQPLPILS
-3737 GGELARA
+3737 GSELARA
-3744 QYIATRSWA
+3744 QYVASRSWA

-3775 DTWRMVSSIILT
+3775 DTWRMVSSIILS

-3800 ELLYLIRILRD
+3800 ELLSLIRILRD

-3850 NEPSGFPENDPH
+3850 NEPSGYPENDPH
-3862 VIPEVRRIQV
+3862 LVPEVRRIQV
-3872 QTLSIVIPML
+3872 QTLSIIIPML
-3882 ATRNTFLSTSKQS
+3882 ATRNTFLSTSKQT

-3956 LPNGSSQIHKDVLL
+3956 LPNGSSQIHRDVLL
-3970 RTQKLSPDLFTNLQT
+3970 RTQKLSTELFTNLQT
-3985 ELLHLLLRLY
+3985 DLLNLLLRLY

-4021 SPPDSVF
+4021 SPYDITF
-4028 AVADAARVSN
+4028 AASDAARVAN

-4057 GIVAADADVSLR
+4057 GIVAADAEVSSR

-4081 RIFEMREEVL
+4081 RIFEMREEVR
-4091 RVQQARLLAR
+4091 RVSQARVLAR

-4120 IISYNVPD
+4120 IVSYDVPD

-4143 ESAAQTKSKAADATA
+4143 ELAAQSKTKTADSATTPTA
-4158 ASGSETPGTPT
+4158 ANTETPGTPT
-4169 AGGPQQP
+4169 AGGPPQP
-4176 PSGAG
+4176 AANSGIN
-4181 SSLMSEDK
+4181 SEDR

-4205 ITWHKNLDANTAASL
+4205 TAWHKNLDANTAASL

-4225 TAVGYSN
+4225 TVVGYS
-4232 VDARSR
+4232 DSDSRSR

-4243 GVASDLDSGRPSILT
+4243 GVALDVDAGRPSLLT

-4263 LSCDFFTTITSFS
+4263 LSCDFFTTITCFS
-4276 SINFIARFLVQAILP
+4276 SINFIARFLVQSIAP
-4291 QKREETRRANKFT
+4291 KTTDSRVSDKFSSST
-4304 AMSPQSALMDVFSGS
+4304 LSPQHTLMSVFSGS
-4319 SYNHSTEG
+4319 SSSNSTEA
-4327 VLKALDDVLPYSLDI
+4327 VLKALDDIMPYSLDI
-4342 SQQVWMDLL
+4342 SQQVWNDLL
-4351 PSAWASLTE
+4351 PSAWASLSD
-4360 EQRNRLT
+4360 EQRTRLT
-4367 PHVSSVLQRDSHNLQ
+4367 PHVTSVLKRDSHNLQ
-4382 LHLQVGTQSQQLKRM
+4382 LHLQIGTQSQQLKRM
-4397 FGVGVAEKD
+4397 FGVGIVEKD
-4406 RDFGSSP
+4406 RDFGSGP
-4413 ASITAE
+4413 TSIAGE
-4419 YSWGSTSGSTST
+4419 YSSGSTFGSNST
-4431 SEAVSGSSIIVLGP
+4431 SEALNGSSITILGP
-4445 IDDRNASSIY
+4445 TDDKSASSVY

-4477 RCTPKIEIPTAV
+4477 RCIPKIEIPTAV

-4500 NLQDVSIGLLEK
+4500 NLQDVSIMLLEK
-4512 RLEEAISNAR
+4512 RLEDTISHAR
-4522 NIDDQLKSAREPLS
+4522 NLEIELKNVREPLS
-4536 SESLMISSSL
+4536 SESLTISSSL
-4546 AVRTPESLAESH
+4546 TIRSPESLSENH

-4563 TAALRDDLYFS
+4563 TVALRDDLFFS

-4580 IIDLSPQGATPD
+4580 IIDLSPKGATPD
-4592 TSSRLSRIR
+4592 STSRLSRVR
-4601 TSATR
+4601 SAAVR
-4606 VAKVR
+4606 VSKTR
-4611 EQLSQARHSVL
+4611 EQLCQARHSVL
-4622 EITSALGMVYSAL
+4622 ETSNALSMVYSSL
-4635 RNDDLSRGLKRR
+4635 RNDDMARGLKRR

-4657 LDLEASGLWEELLD
+4657 LDLEASGMWEELLD
-4671 TSLRAIIT
+4671 TSLKAIVT

-4689 EEEVVRN
+4689 EEETVRN
-4696 LQVRL
+4696 IQVRHL
-4701 LKKTIDS
+4701 RKTIES
-4708 ENTAVVAAAANVTS
+4708 ETSLAAQASNEDTNMTGDISNA
-4722 TITDDSSKVVGQS
+4722 SKVS
-4735 SETISASA
+4735 
-4743 DSSMIIDDA
+4743 SSMLA
-4752 RGSLTTVDR
+4752 TVDR
-4761 LLCGDMSGMKRT
+4761 LLCGDISGTKRK

-4778 GLSSADKKALEA
+4778 GLTLADKKALSSE
-4790 DGVLLFDP
+4790 GVSLTDP
-4798 ERTRHSNARNLSGLM
+4798 EPVHHLDASNMSNLLK
-4813 DVSKDKKLASMI
+4813 VSKDSKLTSLEAPV
-4825 DASSKRS
+4825 KRPV
-4832 SSSNAGAL
+4832 SSNAGAL
-4840 RDRLNALIKAAHDS
+4840 RDRLNALINAAQEGS
-4854 STEGE
+4854 SSF
-4859 LSSQQVHSKRLTFLK
+4859 SSQTVHSKRLTFLK
-4874 SFSSLDPVV
+4874 SFSSLDPVL

-4890 DINIALLRADSKVTG
+4890 DINVALLRVDSKVTG
-4905 PTVPQTLLDPSNLSS
+4905 PTVPQTLSEPVILTS
-4920 SPLQPMQLLTLSS
+4920 SPLQPMHMLTLSS
-4933 GLPHQPRYELP
+4933 GLPQQPRYELP
-4944 PISEVQFWEEKWV
+4944 PASEVQLWEEKWV

-4965 WKTLRVYAQVAG
+4965 WKTLRIYAQVIG
-4977 DAVLMGETLARTAN
+4977 DAVLMGETLSRTAN

-4998 TELRELQQSSPSF
+4998 TELRDLQQSSPSF
-5011 AFDASRNFATKLL
+5011 SFDASRNFATKLL
-5024 NVEAAINFMDIRNA
+5024 NVEAAINFMEIRNA

-5073 LLQEARDSLSLA
+5073 LLQEARDSLTLA
-5085 SNLDALAKH
+5085 SNLDSLAKH

-5113 RLPNHWDSAH
+5113 RLPNNWDSAH

-5134 LFTFLHRETRARV
+5134 LFTFLHREIRARI
-5147 NAEDDNSSQQHDAPW
+5147 NAEDDTSAQQHDAPW

-5168 HVARKLGLRNLS
+5168 HIARKLGLRNLS

-5207 LLLHVPDKLADSIC
+5207 LLLHIPDRLSDSIC

-5236 ASNRAE
+5236 AANRAD

-5253 QPYTREQLASARLGL
+5253 QPYNRDQLASARLGL

-5273 FSVDA
+5273 FPIDA

-5285 FHRVENEKYRSE
+5285 FHRVENEKHRSE
-5297 LFSIGGQLREIL
+5297 LFTIGGQLREIL

-5316 AFISYAAAA
+5316 AFVSYAAAA
-5325 SNNSSSAPNAWL
+5325 TNSSSSVPTSWL
-5337 QWGQYLDRLYH
+5337 LWGQYLDRLYH

-5355 IPHVVLADASVRDRK
+5355 IPHVVSADSSVRERK

-5378 PGSPSVETA
+5378 TGSPVIESS

-5403 AANGSRTP
+5403 VANGTRTP
-5411 QRQPAAFGGDGSMNI
+5411 LLQTSGFGGDSSMSI
-5426 DSDPPSS
+5426 DNDSS
-5433 TSVPVTDLP
+5433 LQSVPVTELP
-5442 NLVAAQAVSA
+5442 NLVAAQAITA
-5452 YLKAV
+5452 YLRAI
-5457 SSNCPLPCIQLARVL
+5457 SSNCSIPCIQLSRVL
-5472 NLAGFEDGSQGGAIV
+5472 NLVGFEDGSHGSAIV
-5487 NAFKSGIGNL
+5487 NAFKAGIPNI
-5497 PTWVWTQWIPQLLAG
+5497 PAWIWTQWIPQLLAG

-5517 SESCQNILLALAASY
+5517 SETCQNILLALAASY

-5546 KKDAETAARS
+5546 KKDVESAARTS
-5556 ANPPKAAEAALARIA
+5556 NPPKGAEAALARIA

-5590 SIDGVVEEFVNRAAK
+5590 SIDGVVEEFVTRAAK
-5605 MTIEEEFTN
+5605 MTIEEEFLN

-5619 YSRTVSFATSYLH
+5619 YGRAVAFATSNLH
-5632 GLHKMHTLI
+5632 GLQKINILI
-5641 ASSAPSN
+5641 ASNASQTQVS
-5648 QIAEQQA
+5648 EQQA
-5655 KILLKEQDFISKQVI
+5655 KFLLKEQDFISKQVL
-5670 PGIHRFLV
+5670 PGIQRFLV

-5688 GTPSFV
+5688 GTPTFV
-5694 SRVNKFITRYRN
+5694 SRVNKFIARNRN

-5711 FCSTLPADVAT
+5711 FCSTLPVDVAS
-5722 SEGIPVQQ
+5722 SEGMTVPV
-5730 GAADTAN
+5730 GATEVSN
-5737 PKAPQSIDILLI
+5737 PKAPLTIDTLLI
-5749 RFRIWRARF
+5749 RFRVWRARF
-5758 LSLMVSRRMQ
+5758 VSLMVSRRLQ

-5798 YTNAPA
+5798 YTSAPA
-5804 DQEPLPANHVRLA
+5804 DQEPLPASHVKLA
-5817 CVDASMNIVISSGAT
+5817 CVDASMNIVISSGT
-5832 NRRIVLVGD
+5832 THRRIVLIGD

-5851 ASSGATLI
+5851 ASSGGTLI

-5878 RFPSTRSRK
+5878 KFPSTRSRN
-5887 LVFSQQVVVPLTARL
+5887 LTFSQQVVVPLTARL
-5902 RMTAEQTSTMMF
+5902 RMTAEQTSTIMF
-5914 GDALDRYLEGA
+5914 NDALDRYLEKTS
-5925 FSVKKSAKKGVP
+5925 FVTDKKDKKNNVP
-5937 SCSDDL
+5937 TSSDDL
-5943 VELFRQKAQG
+5943 VELFRLKAQS
-5953 HFPKNASASSSS
+5953 HFLKNANISISA
-5965 SADDSLL
+5965 AEDSLL
-5972 NAYSDVCD
+5972 NAYYDVCD
-5980 VLPDT
+5980 VVPDT
-5985 VLSTSLSLS
+5985 VLSTCLSSS
-5994 MASPEALGALRARF
+5994 MASPEALGAIRARF

-6034 SLSSGSLLSIDMRPT
+6034 SLSSGSLLSLDMRPT

-6097 SAPRALFNYY
+6097 AAPRALFNYY

-6126 FSKNGGAASSS
+6126 LSKNGGAASVSS
-6137 QSSSG
+6137 QNSAITIDASA
-6142 SLDPS
+6142 
-6147 TAAVSGAAATALA
+6147 AAVSGAAATALA

-6195 AAAIPPQWSPTGPSD
+6195 AAVIPPQWSPTGPTD
-6210 ILRSK
+6210 VLRSK
-6215 IYNFITMALNDKKL
+6215 IYNFITMSLNDKKL
-6229 AQSQLSWMPWM
+6229 AQSQLSWMPWV